1 MFTTSTG
8 PKLIVPAL
16 AGSSV
21 ELYAKFD
28 PTLPLTPGLS
38 IENARYFFNHRI
50 TSSINRIKTCPKP
63 RACLD
68 SSILWKPADLL
79 IASKLS
85 LYNQPQSNI
94 GDLSTGKV
102 WAVDL
107 HWEWDS
113 CATGSSNKIL
123 AETNL
128 FRPSLL
134 RHVEAIRNALVQ
146 RLGRED
152 DLKIG
157 WKSQKAFPCDHD
169 NNNLMYSCWLLI
181 FGEKSSGVK

>member
-1 MFTTSTG
+1 MDGSPLTAVVIMGINRPSNCSPRFIANCLYHEFGFPLTEMFTTSTG

-38 IENARYFFNHRI
+38 IENARSFFNHRI

-102 WAVDL
+102 
-107 HWEWDS
+107 
-113 CATGSSNKIL
+113 
-123 AETNL
+123 
-128 FRPSLL
+128 
-134 RHVEAIRNALVQ
+134 
-146 RLGRED
+146 
-152 DLKIG
+152 
-157 WKSQKAFPCDHD
+157 
-169 NNNLMYSCWLLI
+169 
-181 FGEKSSGVK
+181 